1 MGKCSKN
8 PGRCRKNVT
17 VNKRRNPE
25 PPKIAEWILSKIHSD
40 NGDYT
45 HLGDFR
51 EVYNQIIQDLGA
63 LAAGA
68 WYWLQVL
75 RSIPSFLKN
84 KIYWSFAMFRNYL
97 IISFRNIVRN
107 KWFSVIKVFGLAV
120 GMAAFLLILFY
131 VQFELSF
138 DRFHEKGDRIYLFTT
153 REPWL
158 RKDVIEYTDGSP
170 EPLAA
175 ALIEDIP
182 EVVNATRIM
191 KPFADKPVLQY
202 GDHKFFEKGIYAD
215 HNFLNIFTYPLLNG
229 DPEMALV
236 EPNTVVIS
244 KDVAHKLFGKEDPL
258 GNTIVYRE
266 GSSTYNL
273 KITGVSKPVPANTHR
288 RFDYLISVET
298 LVQDKKKSW
307 MIGAWNIGNFT
318 TFVELAEKADVTEVE
333 EKILAHTAKRTGAS
347 PEEIKDI
354 EVALHPLKDI
364 HLRSKI
370 RGKDSSRMEIRYV
383 YLFISIAIIILL
395 IACINYM
402 NLTTARSA
410 TRAREIGIRKV
421 AGANRK
427 QLFKQF
433 IGESCFITLISMGIA
448 VLIIHAVFPWF
459 RSLIGVALPVNGL
472 ENPSFFI
479 SILASWLLISLIAG
493 SYPAFVLSAT
503 NPVQVF
509 RDFVFSGKKGSA
521 FRNALVVMQFTASI
535 ILIVG
540 TIVIF
545 GQMNHVKNRR
555 LGYDREH
562 VIVISAYEQ
571 ETGRKAQAIKNELLQ
586 YPEVIGVTVS
596 GALPLDV
603 RSRFINKKFE
613 GEDGQT
619 VKMDICFDYVDTDF
633 LDVFKIEM
641 AQGRNFAKEFSEDR
655 SAVLVNETAVK
666 QLGWTN
672 PIGKK
677 LPGKEEYHVIGVV
690 KDFYFASLHQKI
702 EPMMFLLREGAR
714 IAVRVRPGNV
724 QDTVAL
730 LKRVFESNTQTQP
743 FDFFFLDD
751 RFNDLYKKDQRTGE
765 IFGYFSLLAI
775 FIASLGLLGLASFT
789 VERRTKEI
797 GIRRVL
803 GASAYRIVTLL
814 GKEYMRLVIIA
825 NIIAWPVA
833 YYVMNRWLQ
842 DFAYRVNLKFWM
854 FVLAATA
861 ALFIAFITVGYQTFK
876 AALANPAD
884 TLRYE

>member
-1 MGKCSKN
+1 M
-8 PGRCRKNVT
+8 
-17 VNKRRNPE
+17 NKHHTQR
-25 PPKIAEWILSKIHSD
+25 PPKLAEWILRKIHSD

-51 EVYNQIIQDLGA
+51 EVFDQLIRSRGPLTAWTWYFFQIC
-63 LAAGA
+63 
-68 WYWLQVL
+68 
-75 RSIPSFLKN
+75 RSIPGFVKN
-84 KIYWSFAMFRNYL
+84 KIYWSVAIFRNYL
-97 IISFRNIVRN
+97 TISFRNIVRN
-107 KWFSVIKVFGLAV
+107 KWFSVIKIVGLAV

-138 DRFHEKGDRIYLFTT
+138 DRFHEKTDRIYIFLTKDT
-153 REPWL
+153 GD
-158 RKDVIEYTDGSP
+158 RKDMIEYIAGSP

-175 ALIEDIP
+175 ALISDIP

-191 KPFADKPVLQY
+191 KPFADKPVLQF
-202 GDHKFFEKGIYAD
+202 GNKRFFENGFYAD
-215 HNFLNIFTYPLLNG
+215 HNFLNLFTFPLLKG
-229 DPEMALV
+229 DPEQALL
-236 EPNTVVIS
+236 EPSSIVIS
-244 KDVAHKLFGKEDPL
+244 KDVAQKLFGKEDPM
-258 GNTIVYRE
+258 GRTIVYRE
-266 GSSTYNL
+266 RSSKYDL
-273 KITGVSKPVPANTHR
+273 KVTGVAEPVPLNSNR

-298 LVQDKKKSW
+298 LVQDKSKHW
-307 MIGAWNIGNFT
+307 MIGAWNVGNFT
-318 TFVELAEKADVTEVE
+318 TFVELAENAFVPEVE
-333 EKILAHTAKRTGAS
+333 EEILAHTAQRTGAS
-347 PEEIKDI
+347 PEELKGF
-354 EVALHPLKDI
+354 EVALQPLKDI
-364 HLRSKI
+364 HLRSRV
-370 RGKDSSRMEIRYV
+370 RGEESSRMEIRYV
-383 YLFISIAIIILL
+383 YLFMSIALVILL

-421 AGANRK
+421 VGANRK

-433 IGESCFITLISMGIA
+433 IGESCFLTLISMGIA
-448 VLIIHAVFPWF
+448 VLIIHALLPWF
-459 RSLIGVALPVNGL
+459 RSLIEVDLPVDYLKNPSLLISIVAL
-472 ENPSFFI
+472 
-479 SILASWLLISLIAG
+479 WLFISLIAG
-493 SYPAFVLSAT
+493 SYPAFVLSAIK
-503 NPVQVF
+503 PVQVF
-509 RDFVFSGKKGSA
+509 RDFAISGKKGST
-521 FRNALVVMQFTASI
+521 FRNLLVVIQFAASV

-562 VIVISAYEQ
+562 VIVISTHEK

-586 YPEVIGVTVS
+586 YPEVMGVTVS

-603 RSRFINKKFE
+603 RSRFINQQFE

-619 VKMDICFDYVDTDF
+619 VRMDICFDYVDYDF

-641 AQGRNFAKEFSEDR
+641 AQGRNFSKEYGEDK

-666 QLGWTN
+666 QLGWTD
-672 PIGKK
+672 PLGMK
-677 LPGKEEYHVIGVV
+677 LPGRDEYHVIGVV

-702 EPMMFLLREGAR
+702 EPMMFLLGEGAR
-714 IAVRVRPGNV
+714 IAARVRPGNV
-724 QDTVAL
+724 QETIAL
-730 LKRVFESNTQTQP
+730 LKRIFERNTQTQP

-751 RFNDLYKKDQRTGE
+751 RFNELYKKDRRTGE

-775 FIASLGLLGLASFT
+775 FIACLGLLGLASFT

-814 GKEYMRLVIIA
+814 GKEYIRLVVIA
-825 NIIAWPVA
+825 NIIAWPMA
-833 YYVMNRWLQ
+833 YFAMNIWLRN
-842 DFAYRVNLKFWM
+842 FAYRINIGVWM
-854 FVLAATA
+854 FLLAAA
-861 ALFIAFITVGYQTFK
+861 VALFIAFISVGYQTLR

>member
-1 MGKCSKN
+1 M
-8 PGRCRKNVT
+8 
-17 VNKRRNPE
+17 NKRHIHQ
-25 PPKIAEWILSKIHSD
+25 PPKIAEWILKKIHSD

-51 EVYNQIIQDLGA
+51 EVFDQLIRTRGSLS
-63 LAAGA
+63 A
-68 WYWLQVL
+68 WIWYLFQVF
-75 RSIPSFLKN
+75 RSIPGFVKN
-84 KIYWSFAMFRNYL
+84 KIYWGAAMLRNYMT
-97 IISFRNIVRN
+97 ISFRNIVRN
-107 KWFSVIKVFGLAV
+107 KWFSVIKIAGLAI

-138 DRFHEKGDRIYLFTT
+138 DRFHKKGDRIYLFST
-153 REPWL
+153 RQPWL
-158 RKDVIEYTDGSP
+158 RTDFIEYTAGSP

-175 ALIEDIP
+175 ALISDIP

-191 KPFADKPVLQY
+191 KPFADKPVLQF
-202 GDHKFFEKGIYAD
+202 GNKKFFENGFYAD
-215 HNFLNIFTYPLLNG
+215 HNFLNIFTFSLLKG
-229 DPEMALV
+229 DPKKALV
-236 EPNTVVIS
+236 DPSTIVIS
-244 KDVAHKLFGKEDPL
+244 KDVAQKLFGNEDPM
-258 GNTIVYRE
+258 GRTIIYRE
-266 GSSTYNL
+266 RSSKYDL
-273 KITGVSKPVPANTHR
+273 KVTGVAEPVPLNSQR

-298 LVQDKKKSW
+298 LVQDKSKRW

-318 TFVELAEKADVTEVE
+318 TFVELAENAFVADVEK
-333 EKILAHTAKRTGAS
+333 KILAHTAQRTGAS
-347 PEEIKDI
+347 PEELEGI
-354 EVALHPLKDI
+354 EVALQPLKDI
-364 HLRSKI
+364 HLRSMI
-370 RGKDSSRMEIRYV
+370 RGEESSRMEIRYV
-383 YLFISIAIIILL
+383 YLFMSIALVILL

-421 AGANRK
+421 VGANRK
-427 QLFKQF
+427 QLYKQF

-448 VLIIHAVFPWF
+448 MLIIHVLLPWF
-459 RSLIGVALPVNGL
+459 RSLIGVDLPVNYL
-472 ENPSFFI
+472 KNPSFLI
-479 SILASWLLISLIAG
+479 SIAALWLFISLIAG
-493 SYPAFVLSAT
+493 SYPAFVLSAIK
-503 NPVQVF
+503 PVQAF
-509 RDFVFSGKKGSA
+509 RDFVISGKKGSA
-521 FRNALVVMQFTASI
+521 FRNLLVVVQFTAAVV
-535 ILIVG
+535 LIVG
-540 TIVIF
+540 AIVIF

-562 VIVISAYEQ
+562 VIVIATHEK

-586 YPEVIGVTVS
+586 LPEVLGVTVS

-603 RSRFINKKFE
+603 RSRFINQQFE
-613 GEDGQT
+613 GEDGQA
-619 VKMDICFDYVDTDF
+619 VKMDICFDYIDYDF

-641 AQGRNFAKEFSEDR
+641 AQGRNFSKEYSEDK
-655 SAVLVNETAVK
+655 SAVLVNETAFK
-666 QLGWTN
+666 QLGWTD

-677 LPGKEEYHVIGVV
+677 LPGRDEYHVVGVV

-702 EPMMFLLREGAR
+702 EPMMFLLGEGAR

-724 QDTVAL
+724 QKIIAL
-730 LKRVFESNTQTQP
+730 LKSVFERNTQTQP

-751 RFNDLYKKDQRTGE
+751 RFNELYKKDQRTGE

-775 FIASLGLLGLASFT
+775 FIACLGLLGLASFT

-814 GKEYMRLVIIA
+814 GKEYIKLVVSA

-833 YYVMNRWLQ
+833 YFAMNRWLQ
-842 DFAYRVNLKFWM
+842 NFAYRINMGVWM
-854 FVLAATA
+854 FLLAGAA
-861 ALFIAFITVGYQTFK
+861 ALLIAFISVGYQTLK

>member
-1 MGKCSKN
+1 M
-8 PGRCRKNVT
+8 
-17 VNKRRNPE
+17 NKRHIHQ
-25 PPKIAEWILSKIHSD
+25 PPKIAEWILKKIHSD

-51 EVYNQIIQDLGA
+51 EVFDQLIRTRGSLS
-63 LAAGA
+63 A
-68 WYWLQVL
+68 WIWYLFQVF
-75 RSIPSFLKN
+75 RSIPGFVKN
-84 KIYWSFAMFRNYL
+84 KIYWGAAMLRNYMT
-97 IISFRNIVRN
+97 ISFRNIVRN
-107 KWFSVIKVFGLAV
+107 KWFSVIKIAGLAI

-138 DRFHEKGDRIYLFTT
+138 DRFHKKGDRIYLFST
-153 REPWL
+153 RQPWL
-158 RKDVIEYTDGSP
+158 RTDVIEYTAGSP

-175 ALIEDIP
+175 ALISDIP

-191 KPFADKPVLQY
+191 KPFADKPVLQF
-202 GDHKFFEKGIYAD
+202 GNKKFFENGFYAD
-215 HNFLNIFTYPLLNG
+215 HNFLNIFTFSLLKG
-229 DPEMALV
+229 DPKKALV
-236 EPNTVVIS
+236 DPSTIVIS
-244 KDVAHKLFGKEDPL
+244 KDVAQKLFGNEDPM
-258 GNTIVYRE
+258 GRTIIYRE
-266 GSSTYNL
+266 RSSKYDL
-273 KITGVSKPVPANTHR
+273 KVTGVAEPVPLNSQR

-298 LVQDKKKSW
+298 LVQDKSKRW

-318 TFVELAEKADVTEVE
+318 TFVELAENAFVADVEK
-333 EKILAHTAKRTGAS
+333 KILAHTAQRTGAS
-347 PEEIKDI
+347 PEELEGI
-354 EVALHPLKDI
+354 EVALQPLKDI
-364 HLRSKI
+364 HLRSMI
-370 RGKDSSRMEIRYV
+370 RGEESSRMEIRYV
-383 YLFISIAIIILL
+383 YLFMSIALVILL

-421 AGANRK
+421 VGANRK
-427 QLFKQF
+427 QLYKQF

-448 VLIIHAVFPWF
+448 MLIIHVLLPWF
-459 RSLIGVALPVNGL
+459 RSLIGVDLPVNYL
-472 ENPSFFI
+472 KNPSFLI
-479 SILASWLLISLIAG
+479 SIAALWLFISLIAG
-493 SYPAFVLSAT
+493 SYPAFVLSAIK
-503 NPVQVF
+503 PVQAF
-509 RDFVFSGKKGSA
+509 RDFVISGKKGSA
-521 FRNALVVMQFTASI
+521 FRNLLVVVQFTAAVV
-535 ILIVG
+535 LIVG
-540 TIVIF
+540 AIVIF

-562 VIVISAYEQ
+562 VIVIATHEK

-586 YPEVIGVTVS
+586 LPEVLGVTVS

-603 RSRFINKKFE
+603 RSRFINQQFE
-613 GEDGQT
+613 GEDGQA
-619 VKMDICFDYVDTDF
+619 VKMDICFDYIDYDF

-641 AQGRNFAKEFSEDR
+641 AQGRNFSKEYSEDK
-655 SAVLVNETAVK
+655 SAVLVNETAFK
-666 QLGWTN
+666 QLGWTD

-677 LPGKEEYHVIGVV
+677 LPGRDEYHVVGVV

-702 EPMMFLLREGAR
+702 EPMMFLLGEGAR

-724 QDTVAL
+724 QKIIAL
-730 LKRVFESNTQTQP
+730 LKSVFERNTQTQP

-751 RFNDLYKKDQRTGE
+751 RFNELYKKDQRTGE

-775 FIASLGLLGLASFT
+775 FIACLGLLGLASFT

-814 GKEYMRLVIIA
+814 GKEYIKLVVSA

-833 YYVMNRWLQ
+833 YFAMNRWLQ
-842 DFAYRVNLKFWM
+842 NFAYRINMGVWM
-854 FVLAATA
+854 FLLAGAA
-861 ALFIAFITVGYQTFK
+861 ALLIAFISVGYQTLK